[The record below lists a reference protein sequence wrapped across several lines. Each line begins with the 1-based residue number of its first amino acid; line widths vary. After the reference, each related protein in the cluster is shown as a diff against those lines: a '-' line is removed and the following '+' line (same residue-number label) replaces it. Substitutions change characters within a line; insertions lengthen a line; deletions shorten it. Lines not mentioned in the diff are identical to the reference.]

1 MDFGLLTARIS
12 DTADLAYKTDN
23 FKFFGFLSLEEAVFA
38 KKFLENR
45 NIKFSFFGGY
55 DAAERVILCC
65 LPSWS
70 DTADFPIT
78 AITFSYRTADKLTHR
93 DFLGALMSLG
103 LTRDSIGD
111 ILVGEGIAVAFL
123 SDEISE
129 YVFTQIEKIGRVG
142 VSLKK
147 GFTEPLPDKGELAEF
162 SATIASNR
170 LDCIVSAIINTSRNK
185 ATELILG
192 GFVTVNS
199 EITDK
204 STKSVFEGD
213 ALSIRGKGKFIVSS
227 LCDVTRK
234 NRIILKYKKYV

>member
-23 FKFFGFLSLEEAVFA
+23 FKFLGFLSLEEAVFA

-45 NIKFSFFGGY
+45 NVKFSFFGGY
-55 DAAERVILCC
+55 DVAERVILCC

-142 VSLKK
+142 VTLKK

-162 SATIASNR
+162 SVTIASNR